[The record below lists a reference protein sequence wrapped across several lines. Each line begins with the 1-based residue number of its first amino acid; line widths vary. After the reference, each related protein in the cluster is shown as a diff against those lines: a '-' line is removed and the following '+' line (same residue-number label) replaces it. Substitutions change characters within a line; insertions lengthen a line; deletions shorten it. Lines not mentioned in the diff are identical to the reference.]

1 MKKLSSIIRASIGI
15 AVIVIFAVFFG
26 IRLMKIQI
34 VDGAKYLSMSH
45 RSTTAVQTVPAVRGG
60 IVDSKGRAL
69 VENKVSYNVII
80 EYSFFPDDLQEQNEA
95 ILRIARLLEG
105 DGLTW
110 IDETPI
116 TFDQPYEYLP
126 EAKESDISRIIK
138 KLRLNSYAT
147 AENCI
152 SKLIEDFEISPDYTE
167 RERRIIA
174 GVRYQM
180 ILADFSSKT
189 DYVYIKNVPIETASK
204 VHELKAYIPG
214 ADIAEDAVR
223 VYTSGEV
230 FPHGI
235 GYVGPIYAEEY
246 EQLRDKGYLISDT
259 VGKSGI
265 EKAMEDVLRGKSGEK
280 TITASSDG
288 AVSEEITLSQT
299 PGSTVM
305 LTIDSQFQSAVQ
317 NILETHIG
325 YLNQGMLTKRDNVT
339 KEYLDFS
346 ECKSGAAVV
355 MDVKTGAVLAL
366 ATAPGYDINDLLED
380 YSAVL
385 NADGAPLYNRATDG
399 LYRPGSV
406 MKTVTAIAA
415 LNEGIITPEEKF
427 HCARHY
433 TFLDIIVNC
442 TGSHGNI
449 NVTTAIQKSCNIFF
463 YQVVQ
468 KLGLDKLMDYQQAF
482 GLATEQQLEISS
494 TKGYLACPETFE
506 NLGLDW
512 TVGQVLQ
519 AAIGQSEVGV
529 TPLQM
534 CVLASTIANRGVRLK
549 PYLIDSVWDYNM
561 QTMLSKTAPKT
572 VSKIDADP
580 NAVFQP
586 VIDGM
591 ILAGESTTSQIYSS
605 SNSQAAFE
613 AQFSTTA
620 LPKKVAIKTGTPQAG
635 NKATQNST
643 VVGFYPADDPEIAF
657 AVVIE
662 GGEYAKYTVRKII
675 EAYYGYETGT
685 EDIGG
690 GRMKSVAVPRKS
702 GSSQAA
708 TETN

>member
-1 MKKLSSIIRASIGI
+1 MKKLSSIIRAAIGVFI
-15 AVIVIFAVFFG
+15 IVAFAVFFG

-34 VDGAKYLSMSH
+34 VDGEKYLSMSH
-45 RSTTAVQTVPAVRGG
+45 RSTTATQTVYAVRGG
-60 IVDSKGRAL
+60 IVDSKARPL

-80 EYSFFPDDLQEQNEA
+80 EHSFFPDSLSEQNET
-95 ILRIARLLEG
+95 ILRIAELLEK
-105 DGLTW
+105 DGIEW

-116 TFDQPYEYLP
+116 TFETPYEFIP
-126 EAKESDISRIIK
+126 DAKESDIKRIIS

-152 SKLIEDFEISPDYTE
+152 AKLIEDFDISSEYTAH
-167 RERRIIA
+167 ERRIIA

-180 ILADFSSKT
+180 ILADFSSNT
-189 DYVYIKNVPIETASK
+189 DYVFVRDVPIETASK
-204 VHELKAYIPG
+204 VRELRSFIPG
-214 ADIAEDAVR
+214 ADIAEGAVR
-223 VYTSGEV
+223 VYASGDI

-246 EQLRDKGYLISDT
+246 EQLKDKGYFISDT

-265 EKAMEDVLRGKSGEK
+265 EKAMESVLRGKNGEK
-280 TITASSDG
+280 RITVSSDG
-288 AVSEEITLSQT
+288 SVSEEVTIAQI
-299 PGSTVM
+299 PGNTVM
-305 LTIDSQFQSAVQ
+305 LTIDSEFQRKIQ
-317 NILETHIG
+317 DILNAHIG
-325 YLNQGMLTKRDNVT
+325 YLNQGKLTKRDNVT

-355 MDVKTGAVLAL
+355 IDVKTGAVLAL
-366 ATAPGYDINDLLED
+366 ATAPGYDINDLLND

-385 NADGAPLYNRATDG
+385 NAKGAPLYNRALDG

-406 MKTVTAIAA
+406 MKTVTAIAS
-415 LNEGIITPEEKF
+415 LSEGIITPEDKF
-427 HCARHY
+427 FCSRHY
-433 TFLDIIVNC
+433 NFLDIVVNC

-449 NVTTAIQKSCNIFF
+449 SVTTAIQKSCNIFF

-468 KLGLDKLMDYQQAF
+468 KLGLDKLMQYQQAF
-482 GLATEQQLEISS
+482 GLATQQNLEISS
-494 TKGYLACPETFE
+494 AKGYLACPETFE
-506 NLGLDW
+506 NLGIDW

-534 CVLASTIANRGVRLK
+534 CVLAATIANRGERMK
-549 PYLIDSVWDYNM
+549 PYLVDSVWDYNM
-561 QTMLSKTAPKT
+561 QNMLSKTEPQV
-572 VSKIDADP
+572 VSRIDADP
-580 NAVFQP
+580 QKVFQP

-591 ILAGESTTSQIYSS
+591 ILAGDSTTSQTYAA

-613 AQFSTTA
+613 AQFSTAA
-620 LPKKVAIKTGTPQAG
+620 LPRKVAIKTGTPQAS

-675 EAYYGYETGT
+675 EAYYGYETKVV
-685 EDIGG
+685 DIGG
-690 GRMKSVAVPRKS
+690 GR
-702 GSSQAA
+702 
-708 TETN
+708 

>member
-1 MKKLSSIIRASIGI
+1 MKKLSSIIRAAIGVFI
-15 AVIVIFAVFFG
+15 IVAFAVFFG

-34 VDGAKYLSMSH
+34 VDGEKYLSMSH
-45 RSTTAVQTVPAVRGG
+45 RSTTATQTVYAVRGG
-60 IVDSKGRAL
+60 IVDSKARPL

-80 EYSFFPDDLQEQNEA
+80 EHSFFPDSLSEQNET
-95 ILRIARLLEG
+95 ILRIAELLEK
-105 DGLTW
+105 DGIEW

-116 TFDQPYEYLP
+116 TFETPYEFIP
-126 EAKESDISRIIK
+126 DAKESDIKRIIS

-152 SKLIEDFEISPDYTE
+152 AKLIEDFDISSEYTAH
-167 RERRIIA
+167 ERRIIA

-180 ILADFSSKT
+180 ILADFSSNT
-189 DYVYIKNVPIETASK
+189 DYVFVRDVPIETASK
-204 VHELKAYIPG
+204 VRELRSLIPG
-214 ADIAEDAVR
+214 ADIAEGAVR
-223 VYTSGEV
+223 VYASGDI

-246 EQLRDKGYLISDT
+246 EQLKDKGYFISDT

-265 EKAMEDVLRGKSGEK
+265 EKAMESVLRGKNGEK
-280 TITASSDG
+280 RITVSSDG
-288 AVSEEITLSQT
+288 SVSEEVTIAQI
-299 PGSTVM
+299 PGNTVM
-305 LTIDSQFQSAVQ
+305 LTIDSEFQRKIQ
-317 NILETHIG
+317 DILNAHIG
-325 YLNQGMLTKRDNVT
+325 YLNQGKLTKRDNVT

-355 MDVKTGAVLAL
+355 IDVKTGAVLAL
-366 ATAPGYDINDLLED
+366 ATAPGYDINDLLND

-385 NADGAPLYNRATDG
+385 NAKGAPLYNRALDG

-406 MKTVTAIAA
+406 MKTVTAIAS
-415 LNEGIITPEEKF
+415 LSEGIITPEDKF
-427 HCARHY
+427 FCSRHY
-433 TFLDIIVNC
+433 NFLDIVVNC

-449 NVTTAIQKSCNIFF
+449 SVTTAIQKSCNIFF

-468 KLGLDKLMDYQQAF
+468 KLGLDKLMQYQQAF
-482 GLATEQQLEISS
+482 GLATQQNLEISS
-494 TKGYLACPETFE
+494 AKGYLACPETFE
-506 NLGLDW
+506 NLGIDW

-534 CVLASTIANRGVRLK
+534 CVLAATIANRGERMK
-549 PYLIDSVWDYNM
+549 PYLVDSVWDYNM
-561 QTMLSKTAPKT
+561 QNMLSKTEPQV
-572 VSKIDADP
+572 VSRIDADP
-580 NAVFQP
+580 QKVFQP

-591 ILAGESTTSQIYSS
+591 ILAGDSTTSQTYAA

-613 AQFSTTA
+613 AQFSTAA
-620 LPKKVAIKTGTPQAG
+620 LPRKVAIKTGTPQAS

-675 EAYYGYETGT
+675 EAYYGYETKVV
-685 EDIGG
+685 DIGG
-690 GRMKSVAVPRKS
+690 GEDEERC
-702 GSSQAA
+702 
-708 TETN
+708 

>member
-1 MKKLSSIIRASIGI
+1 MKKLSSIIRAAIGVFI
-15 AVIVIFAVFFG
+15 IVAFAVFFG

-34 VDGAKYLSMSH
+34 VDGEKYLSMSH
-45 RSTTAVQTVPAVRGG
+45 RSTTATQTVYAVRGG
-60 IVDSKGRAL
+60 IVDSKARPL

-80 EYSFFPDDLQEQNEA
+80 EHSFFPDSLSEQNET
-95 ILRIARLLEG
+95 ILRIAELLEK
-105 DGLTW
+105 DGIEW

-116 TFDQPYEYLP
+116 TFETPYEFIP
-126 EAKESDISRIIK
+126 DAKESDIKRIIS

-152 SKLIEDFEISPDYTE
+152 AKLIEDFDISSEYTAH
-167 RERRIIA
+167 ERRIIA

-180 ILADFSSKT
+180 ILADFSSNT
-189 DYVYIKNVPIETASK
+189 DYVFVRDVPIETASK
-204 VHELKAYIPG
+204 VRELRSLIPG
-214 ADIAEDAVR
+214 ADIAEGAVR
-223 VYTSGEV
+223 VYASGDI

-246 EQLRDKGYLISDT
+246 EQFKDKGYFISDT

-265 EKAMEDVLRGKSGEK
+265 EKAMESVLRGKNGEK
-280 TITASSDG
+280 RITVSSDG
-288 AVSEEITLSQT
+288 SVSEEVTIAQI
-299 PGSTVM
+299 PGNTVM
-305 LTIDSQFQSAVQ
+305 LTIDSEFQRKIQ
-317 NILETHIG
+317 DILNAHIG
-325 YLNQGMLTKRDNVT
+325 YLNQGKLTKRDNVT

-355 MDVKTGAVLAL
+355 IDVKTGAVLAL
-366 ATAPGYDINDLLED
+366 ATAPGYDINDLLND

-385 NADGAPLYNRATDG
+385 NAKGAPLYNRALDG

-406 MKTVTAIAA
+406 MKTVTAIAS
-415 LNEGIITPEEKF
+415 LSEGIITPEDKF
-427 HCARHY
+427 FCSRHY
-433 TFLDIIVNC
+433 NFLDIVVNC

-449 NVTTAIQKSCNIFF
+449 SVTTAIQKSCNIFF

-468 KLGLDKLMDYQQAF
+468 KLGLDKLMQYQQAF
-482 GLATEQQLEISS
+482 GLATQQNLEISS
-494 TKGYLACPETFE
+494 AKGYLACPETFE
-506 NLGLDW
+506 NLGIDW

-534 CVLASTIANRGVRLK
+534 CVLAATIANRGERMK
-549 PYLIDSVWDYNM
+549 PYLVDSVWDYNM
-561 QTMLSKTAPKT
+561 QNMLSKTEPQV
-572 VSKIDADP
+572 VSRIDADP
-580 NAVFQP
+580 QKVFQP

-591 ILAGESTTSQIYSS
+591 ILAGDSTTSQTYAA

-613 AQFSTTA
+613 AQFSTAA
-620 LPKKVAIKTGTPQAG
+620 LPRKVAIKTGTPQAS

-675 EAYYGYETGT
+675 EAYYGYETKVV
-685 EDIGG
+685 DIGG
-690 GRMKSVAVPRKS
+690 GEDEERC
-702 GSSQAA
+702 
-708 TETN
+708 

>member
-1 MKKLSSIIRASIGI
+1 MKKLSSFLRAFVGA
-15 AVIVIFAVFFG
+15 AVIVVFAVFFG

-34 VDGAKYLSMSH
+34 VDGEKYLGMSH
-45 RSTTAVQTVPAVRGG
+45 RSTTAVQTVQAVRGG
-60 IVDSKGRAL
+60 IVDSKGRAM
-69 VENKVSYNVII
+69 VENKVSYNIII
-80 EYSFFPDDLQEQNEA
+80 EYSFFPDDLAEQNET
-95 ILRIARLLEG
+95 ILRIAKLLED
-105 DGLTW
+105 DGIEW

-116 TFDQPYEYLP
+116 TAQAPYEFLP
-126 EAKESDISRIIK
+126 DAKQSDINRIIS

-147 AENCI
+147 ADNCI
-152 SKLIEDFEISPDYTE
+152 SKLEEDYEISSEYTE

-189 DYVYIKNVPIETASK
+189 DYVYVKDVPIETASK
-204 VHELKAYIPG
+204 IHELKAYMPG
-214 ADIAEDAVR
+214 ADVAEDAVR
-223 VYTSGEV
+223 VYTCKDV

-246 EQLRDKGYLISDT
+246 EQLKDKGYLISDT

-265 EKAMEDVLRGKSGEK
+265 EKAMEDVLRGSNGEK
-280 TITASSDG
+280 AVTVSSDG
-288 AVSEEITLSQT
+288 SVSEYTTVSQT
-299 PGSTVM
+299 PGNTVM
-305 LTIDSQFQSAVQ
+305 LTIDSEFQRQVQ
-317 NILETHIG
+317 DILQTHIS
-325 YLNQGMLTKRDNVT
+325 YLNQGILTKTDNVT
-339 KEYLDFS
+339 KEPLDFS
-346 ECKSGAAVV
+346 ECNSGAAVV

-385 NADGAPLYNRATDG
+385 NAEGSPLFNRATDG

-415 LNEGIITPEEKF
+415 LSEGVITPEEKF
-427 HCARHY
+427 YCARQY
-433 TFLDIIVNC
+433 SFLDITVNC
-442 TGSHGNI
+442 TGSHGSI

-468 KLGLDKLMDYQQAF
+468 KLGLDKLLDYQNAF
-482 GLATEQQLEISS
+482 GLGTELNLEISS
-494 TKGYLACPETFE
+494 ATGYLACPETFE
-506 NLGLDW
+506 NLGLEW

-534 CVLASTIANRGVRLK
+534 CVLASTIANRGKRLK
-549 PYLIDSVWDYNM
+549 PYLVDSVWDYNM
-561 QTMLSKTAPKT
+561 QTMLSKTAPQV
-572 VSKIDADP
+572 VSEIDADEQD
-580 NAVFQP
+580 VFQP

-591 ILAGESTTSQIYSS
+591 ILAGESTTSQTYAA
-605 SNSQAAFE
+605 SNAQAAFE
-613 AQFSTTA
+613 AQFSTDA
-620 LPKKVAIKTGTPQAG
+620 LPEKVAIKTGTPQAS

-675 EAYYGYETGT
+675 EAYYGYEAAV
-685 EDIGG
+685 EDLGD
-690 GRMKSVAVPRKS
+690 GRMKSVSVPK
-702 GSSQAA
+702 
-708 TETN
+708 ETAGD

>member
-1 MKKLSSIIRASIGI
+1 MKKLSSIIRAAIGVFI
-15 AVIVIFAVFFG
+15 IVAFAVFFG

-34 VDGAKYLSMSH
+34 VDGEKYLSMSH
-45 RSTTAVQTVPAVRGG
+45 RSTTATQTVYAVRGG
-60 IVDSKGRAL
+60 IVDSKARPL

-80 EYSFFPDDLQEQNEA
+80 EHSFFPDSLCEQNET
-95 ILRIARLLEG
+95 ILRIAELLEK
-105 DGLTW
+105 DGIEW

-116 TFDQPYEYLP
+116 TFETPYEFIP
-126 EAKESDISRIIK
+126 DAKESDIKRIIS

-152 SKLIEDFEISPDYTE
+152 AKLIEDFDISSEYTAH
-167 RERRIIA
+167 ERRIIA

-180 ILADFSSKT
+180 ILADFSSNT
-189 DYVYIKNVPIETASK
+189 DYVFVRDVPIETASK
-204 VHELKAYIPG
+204 VRELRSFIPG
-214 ADIAEDAVR
+214 ADIAEGAVR
-223 VYTSGEV
+223 VYASGDI

-246 EQLRDKGYLISDT
+246 EQLKDKGYFISDT

-265 EKAMEDVLRGKSGEK
+265 EKAMESVLRGKNGEK
-280 TITASSDG
+280 RITVSSDG
-288 AVSEEITLSQT
+288 SVSEEVTIAQI
-299 PGSTVM
+299 PGNTVM
-305 LTIDSQFQSAVQ
+305 LTIDSEFQRKIQ
-317 NILETHIG
+317 DILNAHIG
-325 YLNQGMLTKRDNVT
+325 YLNQGKLTKRDNVT

-355 MDVKTGAVLAL
+355 IDVKTGAVLAL
-366 ATAPGYDINDLLED
+366 ATAPGYDINDLLND

-385 NADGAPLYNRATDG
+385 NAKGAPLYNRALDG

-406 MKTVTAIAA
+406 MKTVTAIAS
-415 LNEGIITPEEKF
+415 LSEGIITPEDKF
-427 HCARHY
+427 FCSRHY
-433 TFLDIIVNC
+433 NFLDIVVNC

-449 NVTTAIQKSCNIFF
+449 SVTTAIQKSCNIFF

-468 KLGLDKLMDYQQAF
+468 KLGLDKLMQYQQAF
-482 GLATEQQLEISS
+482 GLATQQNLEISS
-494 TKGYLACPETFE
+494 AKGYLACPETFE
-506 NLGLDW
+506 NLGIDW

-534 CVLASTIANRGVRLK
+534 CVLAATIANRGERMK
-549 PYLIDSVWDYNM
+549 PYLVDSVWDYNM
-561 QTMLSKTAPKT
+561 QNMLSKTEPQV
-572 VSKIDADP
+572 VSRIDADP
-580 NAVFQP
+580 QKVFQP

-591 ILAGESTTSQIYSS
+591 ILAGDSTTSQTYAA

-613 AQFSTTA
+613 AQFSTAA
-620 LPKKVAIKTGTPQAG
+620 LPRKVAIKTGTPQAS

-675 EAYYGYETGT
+675 EAYYGYETKVV
-685 EDIGG
+685 DIGG
-690 GRMKSVAVPRKS
+690 GR
-702 GSSQAA
+702 
-708 TETN
+708 

>member
-1 MKKLSSIIRASIGI
+1 MKKLSSLIRAAFGV
-15 AVIVIFAVFFG
+15 AVIVMFAVFFG
-26 IRLMKIQI
+26 IRLMKIQV
-34 VDGAKYLSMSH
+34 VDGEKYLSMSH
-45 RSTTAVQTVPAVRGG
+45 RSTTAVQTVTAVRGG
-60 IVDSKGRAL
+60 IVDSKRRAL

-80 EYSFFPDDLQEQNEA
+80 EHSFFPEGLEQQNQA
-95 ILRIARLLEG
+95 ILRIAELLEA
-105 DGLTW
+105 DGIEW

-116 TFDQPYEYLP
+116 TFEQPYEYLP
-126 EAKESDISRIIK
+126 QAKESDIRRIIK

-152 SKLIEDFEISPDYTE
+152 SKLKEDFKIGPEYTE

-189 DYVYIKNVPIETASK
+189 DYVFVKNVPIETASK
-204 VHELKAYIPG
+204 IHELKAYMPG
-214 ADIAEDAVR
+214 ADIAEDAIR
-223 VYTSGEV
+223 VYTSGNI

-265 EKAMEDVLRGKSGEK
+265 EKAMEEVLRGRNGEK
-280 TITASSDG
+280 QITVSSKG
-288 AVSEEITLSQT
+288 TVSEQT
-299 PGSTVM
+299 TVAQSPGNTVM
-305 LTIDSQFQSAVQ
+305 LTIDSEFQSAVQ
-317 NILETHIG
+317 DILEAHIG
-325 YLNQGMLTKRDNVT
+325 YLNQGILTSRDNVT
-339 KEYLDFS
+339 KQNLDFS
-346 ECKSGAAVV
+346 ECNSGAAVV
-355 MDVKTGAVLAL
+355 MDVKTGAILAL
-366 ATAPGYDINDLLED
+366 ATAPGYDINDLLDD

-385 NADGAPLYNRATDG
+385 NAEGAPLYNRATDG

-415 LNEGIITPEEKF
+415 LSEGIITPEEKF

-433 TFLDIIVNC
+433 NFLDIVVNC

-449 NVTTAIQKSCNIFF
+449 TVTTAIQKSCNIFF

-482 GLATEQQLEISS
+482 GLATQQNLEISS
-494 TKGYLACPETFE
+494 AKGYLACPETFE

-534 CVLASTIANRGVRLK
+534 CVLAATIANRGERLK
-549 PYLIDSVWDYNM
+549 PYLVDSVWDYNM
-561 QTMLSKTAPKT
+561 QKMLSKTEPQI

-580 NAVFQP
+580 QTVFQP
-586 VIDGM
+586 VINGM
-591 ILAGESTTSQIYSS
+591 ILAGENTPSQTYSA
-605 SNSQAAFE
+605 SNAQAEFL
-613 AQFSTTA
+613 AQFSTAA
-620 LPKKVAIKTGTPQAG
+620 LPKKVAIKTGTPQAS

-662 GGEYAKYTVRKII
+662 GGEFAKYTVRKII
-675 EAYYGYETGT
+675 EAYYGYDSAV

-690 GRMKSVAVPRKS
+690 GRFKSVVVPKTDVGGQTAV
-702 GSSQAA
+702 G
-708 TETN
+708 TN